1 MKLSSLAVFTAILC
15 CFINNLTLWGQ
26 NAVADPMKEYAKLV
40 VQTYGQDQ
48 ELVNG
53 MQYYNRHSLSIG
65 NPYLLEGRVRQ
76 GSVTIRGESYQD
88 VWLRYDIHSQQ
99 VEVEYQTINGADNQV
114 ILVSDRLD
122 KFTIGELFFRKM
134 TIDKGREQIFQVIDA
149 GRLVFYISWE
159 KRLVPVSGNSRFIEE
174 FTSAK
179 RSYQLEMDGAVHFF
193 KNKKRFI
200 KLFPEIIQKDVKKLF
215 RKYNI
220 HFRTASP
227 AQLERF
233 MQAVSGLLNEG

>member
-1 MKLSSLAVFTAILC
+1 MKLYSLVVFTAILC
-15 CFINNLTLWGQ
+15 CSISNLALRGQ
-26 NAVADPMKEYAKLV
+26 NTAADPMKKYVKLV

-53 MQYYNRHSLSIG
+53 MQYYNRHPLSMG
-65 NPYLLEGRVRQ
+65 NPYLLEGRMSL
-76 GSVTIRGESYQD
+76 GSITIRGESYQD

-99 VEVEYQTINGADNQV
+99 VEVEYQTINGAGNQV

-134 TIDKGREQIFQVIDA
+134 TIDMEREQIFQVIDA
-149 GRLVFYISWE
+149 GRLIFYISWE
-159 KRLVPVSGNSRFIEE
+159 KRLVPVSGNSKFIEE

-179 RSYQLEMDGAVHFF
+179 RSYQLEMDGSVHVF

-215 RKYNI
+215 RKHNI
-220 HFRTASP
+220 YFRTASP

-233 MQAVSGLLNEG
+233 MQEVSGLLNKG